1 MQSRR
6 RLGQKALSEQW
17 YSHGAVGW
25 AVDRWA
31 RCVLGVT
38 ILLIG
43 GVARAAP
50 EADQGSQLAQAQAHL
65 KRAEQFRKD
74 AVDMYRNEDPLAID
88 GFYLACREAWDAIW
102 LCPESVDVLAEA
114 GEEYARC
121 LEGLLTSA
129 RRHGR
134 IDGCHGLVV
143 GSKWDPVK
151 VPLVM
156 QGHAISTKSVLDVVA
171 MPPPGDSHV
180 SRCHQRWG
188 FGLPVVLRTVDDPP
202 EAEQQPVEDF
212 DPYKAEATF
221 ENDFL
226 PPRQSLSATAVLRFA
241 MPGEPEFPEKLVG
254 PVHGSPPPAVLDLVN
269 PVEVARVRIGPWK
282 PPLAADLTSPLLD
295 ILDGM
300 PKRSSVQGFLQPFRR
315 SSSLPRLEMLEPYVP
330 GKIPVVFI
338 HGLAS
343 DEGTWFEMLNE
354 LRTWPAFHRCF
365 TPWVFH
371 YPTGAP
377 FLPTSAQLRLQLA
390 QLIEKLDP
398 TGTTTALQQVV
409 LVGHSMGG
417 LHAKMMVVSSGDR
430 FWSAISYKPFA
441 QVKLPGTL
449 QQRMRESFFFEPV
462 PQVRRVVF
470 IATPH
475 GGSSWATRAV
485 GQLASAAVQQPE
497 QIRAVHEA
505 IISSNPHGTFHPDF
519 ERRLPTTI
527 DTLEPNSPLLAALR
541 TSPVASCVTAHTIVG
556 TGHLTDGL
564 EDGDG
569 VVSVPSARSPGV
581 VSERYVPSIHSTV
594 HRTSEAV
601 EEVVAILMAHAAD
614 AGILDRGQGLASGTV
629 LGASAADGADGSG
642 LSQSRAGLQTAT
654 SGWRAKGTRIS
665 QRPGG

>member
-1 MQSRR
+1 MRFLPNRCSTWSRCP
-6 RLGQKALSEQW
+6 LLVTHMSPAAISD
-17 YSHGAVGW
+17 GA
-25 AVDRWA
+25 
-31 RCVLGVT
+31 
-38 ILLIG
+38 
-43 GVARAAP
+43 
-50 EADQGSQLAQAQAHL
+50 
-65 KRAEQFRKD
+65 
-74 AVDMYRNEDPLAID
+74 
-88 GFYLACREAWDAIW
+88 LACRW
-102 LCPESVDVLAEA
+102 C
-114 GEEYARC
+114 C
-121 LEGLLTSA
+121 
-129 RRHGR
+129 GR
-134 IDGCHGLVV
+134 WMTRLRLN
-143 GSKWDPVK
+143 S
-151 VPLVM
+151 
-156 QGHAISTKSVLDVVA
+156 
-171 MPPPGDSHV
+171 
-180 SRCHQRWG
+180 SR
-188 FGLPVVLRTVDDPP
+188 
-202 EAEQQPVEDF
+202 
-212 DPYKAEATF
+212 
-221 ENDFL
+221 
-226 PPRQSLSATAVLRFA
+226 S
-241 MPGEPEFPEKLVG
+241 
-254 PVHGSPPPAVLDLVN
+254 
-269 PVEVARVRIGPWK
+269 
-282 PPLAADLTSPLLD
+282 LAADLTSPLLD

-300 PKRSSVQGFLQPFRR
+300 PKRSNVQGFLQPFRR

-527 DTLEPNSPLLAALR
+527 DTRIWSL
-541 TSPVASCVTAHTIVG
+541 
-556 TGHLTDGL
+556 
-564 EDGDG
+564 
-569 VVSVPSARSPGV
+569 
-581 VSERYVPSIHSTV
+581 SE
-594 HRTSEAV
+594 
-601 EEVVAILMAHAAD
+601 
-614 AGILDRGQGLASGTV
+614 QGWP
-629 LGASAADGADGSG
+629 ADGHQWLACEGDPD
-642 LSQSRAGLQTAT
+642 QPAAG
-654 SGWRAKGTRIS
+654 RIAAGRCHS
-665 QRPGG
+665 VAPAESFFAE